1 MRSILALGVLLGI
14 GFGLWSYVATQ
25 LDPLAEDTPGALLLF
40 YGPMFASWGLVG
52 FVATRRTGRVLDG
65 VKAGAAVA
73 FVTFVVLFLAVILRV
88 NLFLETMTQRPDWQ
102 NMMARFQVSGFES
115 LRAWSTT
122 ITWSELLSRASSRQ
136 CSVPAPV
143 WLAGSSAA
151 SGAAR

>member
-1 MRSILALGVLLGI
+1 
-14 GFGLWSYVATQ
+14 
-25 LDPLAEDTPGALLLF
+25 
-40 YGPMFASWGLVG
+40 MFASWGLVG

-115 LRAWSTT
+115 LRAYVNYDYLVGTPFKG
-122 ITWSELLSRASSRQ
+122 LVASMIG
-136 CSVPAPV
+136 
-143 WLAGSSAA
+143 AGTGLVGGLFGSLGRREIGIPQS
-151 SGAAR
+151 